1 MVLMNQAMQRISD
14 ASNEISNI
22 IETIEET
29 EESEEGKEDSE
40 GREDESKEAEEN
52 VEKKFGL
59 STIYERVHLLNG
71 KIDITSEKELG
82 TEITIRVPISKEICD
97 D

>member
-1 MVLMNQAMQRISD
+1 MDRTKNIPSIVMLAAAFVACITTIYFQYSTKEILIIVLLTSIIFLIIGSVIRRI
-14 ASNEISNI
+14 AEKYLI

-52 VEKKFGL
+52 VEKK
-59 STIYERVHLLNG
+59 S
-71 KIDITSEKELG
+71 
-82 TEITIRVPISKEICD
+82 
-97 D
+97 